1 LLFFPDKTWEVE
13 KIRTRMVTSRKK
25 VSLVMVLVMVLLDIL
40 HSLEHIPLKVIHL
53 KVIHLKGIPH
63 RATLPLGTL
72 PVHTHHL
79 VILLAHQLPTN
90 QVSCSFPQ
98 SLQ

>member
-40 HSLEHIPLKVIHL
+40 HSLEHIPLKAILL
-53 KVIHLKGIPH
+53 KVIHPKGIPH

-79 VILLAHQLPTN
+79 VILLAHLLPTN

>member
-1 LLFFPDKTWEVE
+1 VE

-40 HSLEHIPLKVIHL
+40 HSLEHIPLKVIPLKVIHL